1 MSGGIDGGTMCQLTA
16 RHPASVSSSARRQPG
31 HRTGIFPAALQP
43 RGPWP
48 RPARHFIARNE
59 AMTMSG
65 YTGDPDGQSQIGSVL
80 GSEAAAGHA

>member
-48 RPARHFIARNE
+48 RPARHLIARNE
-59 AMTMSG
+59 G
-65 YTGDPDGQSQIGSVL
+65 DDYVRVQGDPHGQSQIGSVL
-80 GSEAAAGHA
+80 GFEAAAGHA